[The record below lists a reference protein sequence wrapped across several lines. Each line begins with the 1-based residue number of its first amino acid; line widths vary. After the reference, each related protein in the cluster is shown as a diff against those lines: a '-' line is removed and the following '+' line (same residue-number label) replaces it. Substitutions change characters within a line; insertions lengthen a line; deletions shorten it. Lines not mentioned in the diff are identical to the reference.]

1 VAQSPIPE
9 DIIINKG
16 YTIFGISDADL
27 PESLEKALL
36 QSDDQGAPKIEHRL
50 KDERWKPK
58 CQSPELE
65 PQVKRLVAAMTPRQ
79 REVAKRVIAVEILE
93 DEELARMCNWNL
105 HFPPNTYHYI
115 CNKFFA
121 KLRAIVEPADI
132 PLLLDL
138 LKTLFSETQD
148 HRTLVALPPVTPAD
162 CNHG

>member
-1 VAQSPIPE
+1 M

-16 YTIFGISDADL
+16 HTIFGITDADL

-36 QSDDQGAPKIEHRL
+36 QSDDQGVPTIEHRL

-58 CQSPELE
+58 CPSPELE

-79 REVAKRVIAVEILE
+79 REVVKRVIAVEILE

-105 HFPPNTYHYI
+105 HFPPSTYHYI

-121 KLRAIVEPADI
+121 KLRAIIEPADI

-148 HRTLVALPPVTPAD
+148 HRTLVALPSVTPAD
-162 CNHG
+162 CRRG